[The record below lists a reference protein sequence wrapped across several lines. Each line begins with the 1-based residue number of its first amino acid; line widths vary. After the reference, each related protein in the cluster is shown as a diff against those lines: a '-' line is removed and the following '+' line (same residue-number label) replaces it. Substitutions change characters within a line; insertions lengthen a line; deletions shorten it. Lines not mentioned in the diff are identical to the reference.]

1 MRHSRRLMSPCDA
14 DRHWTLAGCALCH
27 GESKPGALG
36 WLAVEIQSAEVFMIA
51 TKSPAPYLTTGVLER
66 SHAGSGSTNDV
77 LLVDVPAATL
87 LGHPAAQQRGR
98 WQGMFDVAV
107 WLRAPA
113 GLPEPLQARRVGE
126 RGTGAEWRGVE
137 KG

>member
-36 WLAVEIQSAEVFMIA
+36 WLTVEIQSAEVFMIA

-66 SHAGSGSTNDV
+66 THAGSGSTNEDRKSTR
-77 LLVDVPAATL
+77 LNSSHMATSYADFCL
-87 LGHPAAQQRGR
+87 KKKNNPTNSH
-98 WQGMFDVAV
+98 
-107 WLRAPA
+107 
-113 GLPEPLQARRVGE
+113 
-126 RGTGAEWRGVE
+126 
-137 KG
+137 

>member
-36 WLAVEIQSAEVFMIA
+36 WLTVEIQSAEVFMIA

-66 SHAGSGSTNDV
+66 SHAGSGRS
-77 LLVDVPAATL
+77 
-87 LGHPAAQQRGR
+87 
-98 WQGMFDVAV
+98 
-107 WLRAPA
+107 
-113 GLPEPLQARRVGE
+113 EERRVGRE
-126 RGTGAEWRGVE
+126 GGCRWSVPHYEDESKAVMDTSESRANT
-137 KG
+137 